1 MGLHRAMQHSRPTS
15 DSPAVS
21 SPSTAAGSSQGA
33 VDGGMSQESD
43 DLFPRPQARA
53 SLGTRIASGVLGTL
67 LVAVGIVL
75 SVLPVV
81 PGFPLIALGVLLL
94 VAAGEPTRRFVNRGE
109 RRLPRVVRSGL
120 RRLLRR
126 KPAGGPR

>member
-1 MGLHRAMQHSRPTS
+1 MQHSQPTP
-15 DSPAVS
+15 DAPTVASPATVGG
-21 SPSTAAGSSQGA
+21 SPQGA
-33 VDGGMSQESD
+33 ADGGRPQEPD

-67 LVAVGIVL
+67 LVAVGVVL

-81 PGFPLIALGVLLL
+81 PGFPLIALGVLML

-109 RRLPRVVRSGL
+109 RRLPRIVRSGL

-126 KPAGGPR
+126 KPAGSPR